1 MNSDAVALI
10 AFLSFALLFSLF
22 WGRVTRLSATS
33 SRMMALVRLIMR
45 FSKSNSELIRAYV
58 IWFAYLFT
66 GLIGSAVLLAFFRVN
81 ILLFLQFKPE
91 FLAYVVLGLIAQTAL
106 ASLIL
111 LIVGAINPR
120 LNWYAIVMSTPWVR
134 VFPLLPR
141 GARVAYPLSGAFVEE
156 LFFRGAIFLI
166 LVLQFPWVDAWAA
179 ILISTLL
186 FVVQQSLNT
195 NSWRQSF
202 MMSVGAAAISV
213 VGCLLF
219 LLTDSFLPP
228 LVCHE
233 LYVIFYF
240 GHGKSSANAMPKAGS
255 TFFDRERGAAF

>member
-1 MNSDAVALI
+1 MNADALALI
-10 AFLSFALLFSLF
+10 VFLGSALLFSLF
-22 WGRVTRLSATS
+22 WGRVTRLSAAS
-33 SRMMALVRLIMR
+33 SRTTALVHVLMR
-45 FSKSNSELIRAYV
+45 FSQRNTELIRAYL
-58 IWFAYLFT
+58 IWAAYLLT
-66 GLIGSAVLLAFFRVN
+66 GLIGCAVYLAIFRVN
-81 ILLFLQFKPE
+81 ILSFFRFELVFF
-91 FLAYVVLGLIAQTAL
+91 AYVVLGIIAQTAL

-111 LIVGAINPR
+111 LVVGAINPR

-141 GARVAYPLSGAFVEE
+141 AVRVAYPLSGAFVEE

-166 LVLQFPWVDAWAA
+166 LVMQFPWVDAWVA

-195 NSWRQSF
+195 SSRLQSF
-202 MMSVGAAAISV
+202 MMSVGAVAISV

-228 LVCHE
+228 LLCHE

-240 GHGKSSANAMPKAGS
+240 GQGKSSTSALPKAGG
-255 TFFDRERGAAF
+255 TFFDKERGAAF

>member
-1 MNSDAVALI
+1 MNSDVNALI
-10 AFLSFALLFSLF
+10 AFLSSALLFSLF

-33 SRMMALVRLIMR
+33 SHMTALVRLLMR
-45 FSKSNSELIRAYV
+45 FSMSNAELIRAYL
-58 IWFAYLFT
+58 IWLAYLFT
-66 GLIGSAVLLAFFRVN
+66 GLIASALYLAIFRVN
-81 ILLFLQFKPE
+81 ILLFFRFELGF
-91 FLAYVVLGLIAQTAL
+91 FAYVVLGLIAQTAL

-111 LIVGAINPR
+111 LIVGSVKPR

-141 GARVAYPLSGAFVEE
+141 YVRVAYPLSGAFIEE
-156 LFFRGAIFLI
+156 LFFRGTIFLI
-166 LVLQFPWVDAWAA
+166 LVQQFPWVDVWAA

-195 NSWRQSF
+195 SSWLQGF
-202 MMSVGAAAISV
+202 MMSIGAVTISV

-228 LVCHE
+228 LLCHE
-233 LYVIFYF
+233 MYVIFYF
-240 GHGKSSANAMPKAGS
+240 GQGKSSRNAMPAVGG
-255 TFFDRERGAAF
+255 TFFDKESGPAF